1 MGAVVVVGAQWGDEG
16 KGKIVD
22 IYAQYADVV
31 VRYGGGANAGH
42 TLVVDGKKIV
52 LHLVPSGALH
62 KGKRCLIGQGTVVD
76 PAVLLREIGTL
87 RDLNLFDER
96 SFVIS
101 ERAFLVLPHHFLIDG
116 LRDGRAGSIGTTKRG
131 IGPAYEDK
139 VARRGLR
146 VGDLI
151 APETFKRKLEANLDA
166 WRPVIKD
173 LGGEVPSVESILTPY
188 LEYGRQLAPIVGDA
202 ACSVRDALVRGQR
215 ILMEGAQGT
224 LLDIDTGTYPF
235 VTSSSTVSG
244 GACVGSGVGPTQI
257 SAVVGIT
264 KAYATRVG
272 NGPFPTEMHGEE
284 GNALRDAGGE
294 FGATTGRPRRCGWL
308 DLPALRYAVQVNGLS
323 GLAITKLDVLTGMDT
338 IQVCTGYKL
347 GDKLLSAPPYDG
359 LEDVTAVY
367 ESVPGWKEPLGGCR
381 SLADLPRAVRDYV
394 KLIEESVGC
403 PAWLLSVG
411 PDREQ
416 TIVVKNPYDAR

>member
-62 KGKRCLIGQGTVVD
+62 KGKRCVIGQGTVVD
-76 PAVLLREIGTL
+76 PAVLIREINQLKDMG
-87 RDLNLFDER
+87 LFDEQ
-96 SFVIS
+96 SFVVS
-101 ERAFLVLPHHFLIDG
+101 ERAFLVLPHHFVIDG
-116 LRDGRAGSIGTTKRG
+116 LRDGGAGSIGTTKRG

-146 VGDLI
+146 VGDLLSR
-151 APETFKRKLEANLDA
+151 ETFTRKLEANLAA
-166 WRPVIKD
+166 WRPVIAD
-173 LGGEVPSVESILTPY
+173 LGGALPTLESIVEPY
-188 LEYGRQLAPIVGDA
+188 LAFGRELAPLIGDA
-202 ACSVRDALVRGQR
+202 ACSVRDALVSGKR

-244 GACVGSGVGPTQI
+244 GACIGAGIGPTHI

-272 NGPFPTEMHGEE
+272 NGPFPTEMLGED
-284 GNALRDAGGE
+284 GNALREAGGE

-323 GLAITKLDVLTGMDT
+323 GLAITKLDVLTGMES

-347 GDKLLSAPPYDG
+347 GDKLLSLPPYDG
-359 LEDVTAVY
+359 LEKVTPIY
-367 ESVPGWKEPLGGCR
+367 QTVPGWKEPLGKCR
-381 SLADLPRAVRDYV
+381 RVEELPREVRDYV
-394 KLIEESVGC
+394 KLIEDAVGC

-411 PDREQ
+411 ADREQ
-416 TIVVKNPYDAR
+416 TIVVRNPYDGV